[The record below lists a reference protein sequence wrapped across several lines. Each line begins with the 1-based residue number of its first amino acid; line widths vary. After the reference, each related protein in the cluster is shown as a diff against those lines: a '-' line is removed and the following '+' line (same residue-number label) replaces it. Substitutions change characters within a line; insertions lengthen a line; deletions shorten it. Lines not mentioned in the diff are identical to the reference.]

1 MIDGSISIVTTAL
14 PERVSYLRRL
24 IVQSPWIR
32 VYEWILCGPFS
43 AELLSFARDVKALY
57 IDSDEPMGTCRNLS
71 AAAAKGEIIVQIDDD
86 DWQHPQRL
94 SKQVEALSREK
105 TELVGSS
112 WLYCLHAP
120 TKTASRISFWDVPN
134 ALPGATLAY
143 YRSAWQRN
151 PYQPIQ
157 AEDGPF
163 VQAFTREK
171 TAYDMK
177 DPKLLVY
184 LRHGA
189 HKPEQR
195 DWWREARSREM
206 RKSAADRMKERIAN
220 PSKRLMAPPALTD
233 WDRALDHEE
242 EAATI
247 YVRHLMGERDFE
259 AFCCQ

>member
-1 MIDGSISIVTTAL
+1 MREQHISIVTTAL
-14 PERVSYLRRL
+14 PHRVSYLERL
-24 IVQSPWIR
+24 VVQSPWIR
-32 VYEWILCGPFS
+32 AYQWILCGPS
-43 AELLSFARDVKALY
+43 SFEMASFVGSVRATW
-57 IDSDEPMGTCRNLS
+57 ITSTEPMGTCRNLCNE
-71 AAAAKGEIIVQIDDD
+71 AAKGDVIIQIDDD
-86 DWQHPQRL
+86 DWQHPNRL
-94 SKQVEALSREK
+94 VKQCKALMREK

-143 YRSAWQRN
+143 YKSAWQRN

-206 RKSAADRMKERIAN
+206 RKSVADRMKERIAN
-220 PSKRLMAPPALTD
+220 PSKRLMAPPVVTD

-242 EAATI
+242 EAATV
-247 YVRHLMGERDFE
+247 YVQHLMGDRDFE
-259 AFCCQ
+259 AFCQ